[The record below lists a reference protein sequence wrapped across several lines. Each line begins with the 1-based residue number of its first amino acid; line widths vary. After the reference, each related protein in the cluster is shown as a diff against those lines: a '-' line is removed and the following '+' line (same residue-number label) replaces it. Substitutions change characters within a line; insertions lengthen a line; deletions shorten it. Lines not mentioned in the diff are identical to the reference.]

1 MLGLDLEMTRKFKKL
16 LYDGYEMFR
25 LAYTRI
31 NFAWFFNDDDV
42 EYVIQAIKFVCQYGW
57 MFMPH
62 YKFCKDQNIWVK
74 RVDKETPLKMKLSV
88 DYSSG

>member
-1 MLGLDLEMTRKFKKL
+1 MLGLDLEMTRKFKKV

-42 EYVIQAIKFVCQYGW
+42 EYVIQAI
-57 MFMPH
+57 
-62 YKFCKDQNIWVK
+62 
-74 RVDKETPLKMKLSV
+74 
-88 DYSSG
+88 